1 MKSWQSSADI
11 RLLLLRQGKYMILI
25 TLAPWN
31 RVLWTKNTAKEKHP
45 SVLMQLFI
53 SICQN
58 VINNLVKRNVSQSNL
73 IENKVRDVVVS
84 LQLIAVSGVASSW
97 YERIFRT
104 GVIFVISRHKGGIWD
119 YIHCFCKWE
128 SWVLEVFAYIFC
140 VKHWAPGT
148 LNPQIFSIFCSSG
161 ICWFHQVIE
170 QIDPNLG

>member
-1 MKSWQSSADI
+1 MIHAFPTESSQTFFINHRIKRSLMKSWQSASDI
-11 RLLLLRQGKYMILI
+11 RPLLLRQGKYMILI

-119 YIHCFCKWE
+119 YIHSAFISRIVGC
-128 SWVLEVFAYIFC
+128 
-140 VKHWAPGT
+140 
-148 LNPQIFSIFCSSG
+148 
-161 ICWFHQVIE
+161 
-170 QIDPNLG
+170 